1 MSLRKK
7 RGYRQVIESDL
18 DTLPLMGLFVVLI
31 PMLLLSAVFLE
42 ISVIDMY
49 LPSDDEVQSENE
61 DRFSISVQIGDDQ
74 YVVEAKGYPQRII
87 SRGDEESVTNLFSQ
101 LADISARHP
110 DHHSVTIVSRPTT
123 RYEDIITVMDVSRD
137 AGLPHASLVGE
148 GS

>member
-7 RGYRQVIESDL
+7 RGYRQVVESDL

-42 ISVIDMY
+42 ISVIDLY
-49 LPSDDEVQSENE
+49 LPSDDEAQSENE
-61 DRFSISVQIGDDQ
+61 DRFNITVRIGDEQ
-74 YVVEAKGYPQRII
+74 YVVEAKGYPQEVI
-87 SRGDEESVTNLFSQ
+87 SRNDQESVTNLLAR

-110 DHHSVTIVSRPTT
+110 DHHMVTIVSRPTT

>member
-42 ISVIDMY
+42 ISVID
-49 LPSDDEVQSENE
+49 LHIPDDDEIQSENK
-61 DRFSISVQIGDDQ
+61 DLFSISVRIGEEQ
-74 YVVEAKGYPQRII
+74 YVVEAKGYPQRVI
-87 SRGDEESVTNLFSQ
+87 SRDGEESVTNLLAQ

-110 DHHSVTIVSRPTT
+110 DHHSITIISRSTT

-137 AGLPHASLVGE
+137 AGLPHASLIGE

>member
-1 MSLRKK
+1 MSK
-7 RGYRQVIESDL
+7 RRPRSYRNVIEAEL

-49 LPSDDEVQSENE
+49 LPNDTTQEDKQDE
-61 DRFSISVQIGDDQ
+61 FTISVRIHEDQ
-74 YVVEAKGYPQRII
+74 YVVAAKGFGERVVSRSGDEADETLHRELYAIASQRPQNRAVTII
-87 SRGDEESVTNLFSQ
+87 SEPS
-101 LADISARHP
+101 
-110 DHHSVTIVSRPTT
+110 T

-137 AGLPHASLVGE
+137 AGLPEASLVGE